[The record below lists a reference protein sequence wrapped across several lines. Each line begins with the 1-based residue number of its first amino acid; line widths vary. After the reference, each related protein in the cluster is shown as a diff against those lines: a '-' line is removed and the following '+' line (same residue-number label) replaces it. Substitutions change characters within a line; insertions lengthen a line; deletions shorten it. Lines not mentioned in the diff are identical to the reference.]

1 MSDYEAWK
9 ATFPDAAYALE
20 SLLTRNTQSDS
31 DADGYSEAWAQQ
43 RVRHQI
49 AARGGLAWRNNVGAT
64 PAKEQHKCPRCFFD
78 FETKKQP
85 TRYGLANDSA
95 KMNKNIKSSDIIG
108 VIPVQILP
116 EHVGQTFGLFVAVE
130 MKRPGWKYTGKGRE
144 AAQAAFLS
152 LCRSVGAHAEFST
165 GEFNQ

>member
-1 MSDYEAWK
+1 MSEYEAWK
-9 ATFPDAAYALE
+9 MAFPDAAAALE
-20 SLLTRNTQSDS
+20 AVLTCGTTSDPE
-31 DADGYSEAWAQQ
+31 ADGYSEAWAQQ

-49 AARGGLAWRNNVGAT
+49 AARGGFAWRNNVGAT
-64 PAKEQHKCPRCFFD
+64 PAKERHQCPRCYFN
-78 FETKKQP
+78 FEVKKQP

-95 KMNKNIKSSDIIG
+95 KMNKNVKSSDVIG
-108 VIPVQILP
+108 VIPVKILP
-116 EHVGQTFGLFVAVE
+116 EHVGQTFGLFIAVE